1 MTQENGLLR
10 EQVKT
15 LEDQLNAPDKAD
27 SDDEPLNNF
36 TRTQSRKE
44 VRLLEAKV
52 RELERVSIILAFAL
66 HGFLLKYMAPR
77 GLPSHIQSVC
87 G

>member
-1 MTQENGLLR
+1 MIDRALESARSMTQENGLLR

-27 SDDEPLNNF
+27 SDDEPLNNL
-36 TRTQSRKE
+36 TWTQSRKE

-52 RELERVSIILAFAL
+52 RELERVSITLR
-66 HGFLLKYMAPR
+66 LLYVD
-77 GLPSHIQSVC
+77 SC
-87 G
+87 

>member
-1 MTQENGLLR
+1 MIDRALESARSMTQENGLLR

-27 SDDEPLNNF
+27 SDDEPLNNL
-36 TRTQSRKE
+36 TWTQSRKE

-52 RELERVSIILAFAL
+52 RELERVSITLC
-66 HGFLLKYMAPR
+66 LLYMD
-77 GLPSHIQSVC
+77 SC
-87 G
+87 

>member
-1 MTQENGLLR
+1 MIDRALESARSMTQENGLLR

-27 SDDEPLNNF
+27 SDDEPLNNL
-36 TRTQSRKE
+36 TWTQSRKE

-52 RELERVSIILAFAL
+52 RELERVSITLR
-66 HGFLLKYMAPR
+66 LLYMD
-77 GLPSHIQSVC
+77 SC
-87 G
+87 

>member
-27 SDDEPLNNF
+27 SDDEPLNNL
-36 TRTQSRKE
+36 TWTQSRKE

-52 RELERVSIILAFAL
+52 RELERVSITLR
-66 HGFLLKYMAPR
+66 LLYMD
-77 GLPSHIQSVC
+77 SC
-87 G
+87 